1 MATIKLEIVTP
12 ERQVFSDDVDVVVA
26 PGIEGELGIL
36 PHHTPLMTA
45 LKTGELRA
53 RKGSEE
59 FLLCIAGGFMEV
71 RQERVIILAD
81 TCERA
86 EDIDL
91 ARAQEARRRAEQR
104 MSEKYEPGFD
114 AAESE
119 AALHRAMA
127 RLAIAEKSK
136 HRRKGGAGGPPQVG

>member
-1 MATIKLEIVTP
+1 MATIRLEIVTP
-12 ERQVFSDDVDVVVA
+12 ERQVFSDDVDIVVV

-36 PHHTPLMTA
+36 PNHTPLMTA

-59 FLLCIAGGFMEV
+59 FLLLVSGGFLEV
-71 RQERVIILAD
+71 RPNRVIVLAD
-81 TCERA
+81 VCERA
-86 EDIDL
+86 EEIDL
-91 ARAQEARRRAEQR
+91 SRAEEARKKAEQR
-104 MSEKYEPGFD
+104 MAEKYEPGVD

-127 RLAIAEKSK
+127 RLAIAEKAK
-136 HRRKGGAGGPPQVG
+136 RRGKRSTGGPPKVG

>member
-12 ERQVFSDDVDVVVA
+12 ERQVFSDDVDIVVA

-59 FLLCIAGGFMEV
+59 FLLCVAGGFMEV
-71 RQERVIILAD
+71 RPDRVIVLAD

-86 EDIDL
+86 EEIDL
-91 ARAQEARRRAEQR
+91 ARAEEARKKAEQR
-104 MSEKYEPGFD
+104 MAEKYQPGVD
-114 AAESE
+114 AAETE

-127 RLAIAEKSK
+127 RLAIAEKMK
-136 HRRKGGAGGPPQVG
+136 HRRKSSRPPQVG

>member
-1 MATIKLEIVTP
+1 MATIRLEVVTP
-12 ERQVFSDDVDVVVA
+12 ERSVFSDDVDIVVA

-59 FLLCIAGGFMEV
+59 LLLCVAGGFMEV
-71 RQERVIILAD
+71 RPDRVIVLAD

-86 EDIDL
+86 EEIDL
-91 ARAQEARRRAEQR
+91 ARAEEARRKAEQR
-104 MSEKYEPGFD
+104 MAEKYQPGFD

-136 HRRKGGAGGPPQVG
+136 RRKGSLRPPPAN

>member
-1 MATIKLEIVTP
+1 MATIRLEVVTP
-12 ERQVFSDDVDVVVA
+12 ERSVFSDDVDIVVA

-53 RKGSEE
+53 RRGSEE
-59 FLLCIAGGFMEV
+59 FLLCVAGGFMEV
-71 RQERVIILAD
+71 RPDRVIVLAD

-86 EDIDL
+86 EEIDL
-91 ARAQEARRRAEQR
+91 ARAEEARRKAEQR
-104 MSEKYEPGFD
+104 MAEKYQPGFD

-127 RLAIAEKSK
+127 RLAIAEKAK
-136 HRRKGGAGGPPQVG
+136 RRKGSLRPPPAN

>member
-1 MATIKLEIVTP
+1 MATLKLEIVTP
-12 ERQVFSDDVDVVVA
+12 ERQVFSDDVDIVVA

-59 FLLCIAGGFMEV
+59 FLLLVSGGFLEV
-71 RQERVIILAD
+71 RPDRVIVLAD
-81 TCERA
+81 VAERA
-86 EDIDL
+86 EEIDL
-91 ARAQEARRRAEQR
+91 SRAQEARDKAEKR
-104 MSEKYEPGFD
+104 MAEKYQPGED

-127 RLAIAEKSK
+127 RLAIAEKAK
-136 HRRKGGAGGPPQVG
+136 RRGRSAPPKVG

>member
-1 MATIKLEIVTP
+1 MTTIRLEVVTP
-12 ERQVFSDDVDVVVA
+12 ERSVFSDDVDIVVA

-59 FLLCIAGGFMEV
+59 FLLCVAGGFMEV
-71 RQERVIILAD
+71 RPDRVIVLAD

-86 EDIDL
+86 EEIDL
-91 ARAQEARRRAEQR
+91 ARAEEARRKAEQR
-104 MSEKYEPGFD
+104 MAEKYQPGFD

-136 HRRKGGAGGPPQVG
+136 RRKGSLRPPPAN

>member
-1 MATIKLEIVTP
+1 VATLRLEVVTP
-12 ERQVFSDDVDVVVA
+12 ERSVFSGDVDIVIA

-36 PHHTPLMTA
+36 PKHTPLMTA

-59 FLLCIAGGFMEV
+59 FLLCVAGGFMEV
-71 RQERVIILAD
+71 RPDRVIVLAD

-86 EDIDL
+86 EEIDL
-91 ARAQEARRRAEQR
+91 ARAEEARRKAEQR
-104 MSEKYEPGFD
+104 MAEKYQPGFD

-127 RLAIAEKSK
+127 RLAIAEKARR
-136 HRRKGGAGGPPQVG
+136 RRKGSLGPPPTT

>member
-1 MATIKLEIVTP
+1 LATIRLEIVTP
-12 ERQVFSDDVDVVVA
+12 ERSVFSDDVDIVVA

-36 PHHTPLMTA
+36 PHHTPLMAA

-59 FLLCIAGGFMEV
+59 FLLCVAGGFMEV
-71 RQERVIILAD
+71 RPDRVIVLAD

-86 EDIDL
+86 EEIDL
-91 ARAQEARRRAEQR
+91 ARAEEARRKAEQR
-104 MSEKYEPGFD
+104 MAEKYQPGFD

-136 HRRKGGAGGPPQVG
+136 RRKGSLRPPPAN

>member
-1 MATIKLEIVTP
+1 LATIRLEVVTP
-12 ERQVFSDDVDVVVA
+12 ERSVFSDDVDIVVA

-59 FLLCIAGGFMEV
+59 FLLCVAGGFMEV
-71 RQERVIILAD
+71 RPDRVIVLAD

-86 EDIDL
+86 EEIDL
-91 ARAQEARRRAEQR
+91 ARAEEARRKAEQR
-104 MSEKYEPGFD
+104 MAEKYQPGFD

-136 HRRKGGAGGPPQVG
+136 RRKGSLRPPPAN

>member
-1 MATIKLEIVTP
+1 MATIRLEVVTP
-12 ERQVFSDDVDVVVA
+12 ERSVFSDDVDIVVA

-59 FLLCIAGGFMEV
+59 FLLCVNGGFMEV
-71 RQERVIILAD
+71 RPDRVIVLAD

-86 EDIDL
+86 EEIDL
-91 ARAQEARRRAEQR
+91 ARAEEARKRAEQK
-104 MSEKYEPGFD
+104 MAEKYEPGFD

-127 RLAIAEKSK
+127 RLAIAEKAK
-136 HRRKGGAGGPPQVG
+136 RRHKGPLGLPPAT

>member
-1 MATIKLEIVTP
+1 MATIRLEVVTP
-12 ERQVFSDDVDVVVA
+12 ERSVFSDDVDIVVA

-36 PHHTPLMTA
+36 PKHAPLMTA
-45 LKTGELRA
+45 LRTGELRA

-59 FLLCIAGGFMEV
+59 FSLCVAGGFLEV
-71 RQERVIILAD
+71 RPDRVIVLAD

-86 EDIDL
+86 EEINL
-91 ARAQEARRRAEQR
+91 ARAEEARKRAEQH
-104 MSEKYEPGFD
+104 MAEKYEPGFD

-127 RLAIAEKSK
+127 RLAIAEKAK
-136 HRRKGGAGGPPQVG
+136 HRKGSLRPPPAS

>member
-1 MATIKLEIVTP
+1 MATIRLEVVTP
-12 ERQVFSDDVDVVVA
+12 ERSVFSDDVDIVVA

-59 FLLCIAGGFMEV
+59 FLLCVAGGFMEV
-71 RQERVIILAD
+71 RPDRVIVLAD

-86 EDIDL
+86 EEIDL
-91 ARAQEARRRAEQR
+91 ARAEEARRKAEQR
-104 MSEKYEPGFD
+104 MAEKYQPGFD

-136 HRRKGGAGGPPQVG
+136 RRKGSLRPPPAN

>member
-1 MATIKLEIVTP
+1 VATLRLEVVTP
-12 ERQVFSDDVDVVVA
+12 ERSVFSDDVDIVVA

-59 FLLCIAGGFMEV
+59 FLLCVAGGFMEV
-71 RQERVIILAD
+71 RPDRVIVLAD

-86 EDIDL
+86 EEIDL
-91 ARAQEARRRAEQR
+91 ARAEEARKKAEVR
-104 MSEKYEPGFD
+104 MAEKYQPGVD
-114 AAESE
+114 AAETE

-127 RLAIAEKSK
+127 RLAIAEKAK
-136 HRRKGGAGGPPQVG
+136 RRRPSTRPPTVS